1 MKKTNK
7 INKIQKKQIEKFYK
21 TVNDEKKYYGI
32 DKEEIM
38 KQIKE
43 IIKLELFENY
53 PEYVEQVRIVS
64 DEDSPKESM
73 YSCKRKINEKGEVEE
88 DYEIK
93 IVLGHLDSRLAYQAS
108 QEELTYY
115 CERFIKYLFHEIQHL
130 KQDLDIDKNES
141 SKYLLTMVREDAI
154 VERKHNIYD
163 DNYGNV
169 AMEND
174 AERIAHLRYMEI
186 MGEDEESIKQVAK
199 NNMLYEIGEYINDD
213 KEILPRDEA
222 LKIEMDK
229 LIVEEKDSELF
240 KLYPPLLKIYNQDC
254 TKKSALELIDNMEKE
269 KQELRKDEKR
279 LNNSQEMYYELISD
293 VINKDEDAKEISKVY
308 GKEYTNELIKNI
320 CEHFESEK
328 QRKIDI
334 IKKAQEICA
343 DEKFD
348 YDEEI
353 EKCTKIYDKKINVLE
368 GAFKEKRNSFKEGL
382 KVLPKDFIKEKTITN
397 KNKSR
402 KVCGLK
408 EK

>member
-38 KQIKE
+38 KQIRE
-43 IIKLELFENY
+43 IIKLELSENY

-73 YSCKRKINEKGEVEE
+73 YSGIRKINEKGELEE
-88 DYEIK
+88 EYEIK
-93 IVLGHLDSRLAYQAS
+93 IVLGHLNSRLAYQAS

-115 CERFIKYLFHEIQHL
+115 CERLIKYLFHEIQHL
-130 KQDLDIDKNES
+130 KQDLDVDKNES
-141 SKYLLTMVREDAI
+141 SKYLLTMVREDVI
-154 VERKHNIYD
+154 VERKHNMYD
-163 DNYGNV
+163 NNYRNV
-169 AMEND
+169 ALEND
-174 AERIAHLRYMEI
+174 AERTAHLRYMEI
-186 MGEDEESIKQVAK
+186 MGEDEESIKQAAK
-199 NNMLYEIGEYINDD
+199 NNMLYEIGEYINEN

-222 LKIEMDK
+222 LKIELDK

-269 KQELRKDEKR
+269 KQELRKDKKR
-279 LNNSQEMYYELISD
+279 LNDSQEMYYELISEVISKNED
-293 VINKDEDAKEISKVY
+293 VKEIRNVY

-320 CEHFESEK
+320 CKYFESEK

-334 IKKAQEICA
+334 IKETQEICTN
-343 DEKFD
+343 KTIN
-348 YDEEI
+348 YNEEI
-353 EKCTKIYDKKINVLE
+353 KKCENIYDKKIKILE
-368 GAFKEKRNSFKEGL
+368 AALREKNSFKDSLKISPQDFVKEKPNTNKDKNRKE
-382 KVLPKDFIKEKTITN
+382 KVL
-397 KNKSR
+397 
-402 KVCGLK
+402 G
-408 EK
+408 